1 MSAENVS
8 LQMPASLYSK
18 LEELAVE
25 AQINPDDLLTTLV
38 ETAYQRRAWLRDLNE
53 LREQIKRDG
62 GLRVGTSREEV
73 VEKLRQTRRE
83 IFDAE
88 YAHLYR

>member
-1 MSAENVS
+1 MSSETVT
-8 LQMPASLYSK
+8 LQLPDSLYSK

-25 AQINPDDLLTTLV
+25 AQINPDDLIATLV

-62 GLRVGTSREEV
+62 GLRVGASREEV
-73 VEKLRQTRRE
+73 VEQLRQTRRE

>member
-1 MSAENVS
+1 MDVETVT
-8 LQMPASLYSK
+8 LQLPATLYAK
-18 LEELAVE
+18 AEELAVE
-25 AQINPDDLLTTLV
+25 AETNPDDLVATLI
-38 ETAYQRRAWLRDLNE
+38 ETAHQRRTWLREFKE

-62 GLRVGTSREEV
+62 GLSIGSSREEV
-73 VEKLRQTRRE
+73 VEQLRQTRRE

>member
-1 MSAENVS
+1 MDMDTVT
-8 LQMPASLYSK
+8 LQLPATLYAK
-18 LEELAVE
+18 VEELAVDAE
-25 AQINPDDLLTTLV
+25 TSPDDLLASLI
-38 ETAYQRRAWLRDLNE
+38 ETVHQRRTWLRELNE

-62 GLRVGTSREEV
+62 GLNIGSSREEV
-73 VEKLRQTRRE
+73 VEQLRQTRRE